1 VKAGKSDGCVPQD
14 SHTRSACGRSIS
26 PANSIVF
33 HETDPL
39 TQAAPTAKTQK
50 PAAQKRS
57 SSSVAAVPAQV
68 KQQCHSISQ
77 PPILDVPD
85 RTDSRGFQLHS
96 IPEADDDNDVYGFSN
111 DNDPGLRFQ
120 PLFPDK
126 DGVKG
131 FFTALSSG
139 PAHSDSDLGD
149 VDEDGIDEDFMKDL
163 NNVLDSSQTDPNGS
177 GSESELEG
185 SDDTFLA
192 SRLPAPPVNKGS
204 AKPSSSTTKIKSS
217 ARQLKPSYDPQ
228 TCRKCFHNYVIYIF

>member
-1 VKAGKSDGCVPQD
+1 MAV
-14 SHTRSACGRSIS
+14 SHKTVALSRTIP
-26 PANSIVF
+26 PANSIVV

-50 PAAQKRS
+50 HAAQKWS
-57 SSSVAAVPAQV
+57 SSSVVAVPAQV
-68 KQQCHSISQ
+68 KWQRHSTSQ
-77 PPILDVPD
+77 PPILDVQD
-85 RTDSRGFQLHS
+85 VTDSRGFQLHS
-96 IPEADDDNDVYGFSN
+96 IPKADN
-111 DNDPGLRFQ
+111 DNDMYGLSNDDDPGLCFQ

-131 FFTALSSG
+131 FFTALLSG

-163 NNVLDSSQTDPNGS
+163 NNVSDSSQTDPNGS

-185 SDDTFLA
+185 SDDAFLA
-192 SRLPAPPVNKGS
+192 SRLPAPPVNKRS

-217 ARQLKPSYDPQ
+217 ARQSKPSYDPQ
-228 TCRKCFHNYVIYIF
+228 TYHKCFHNYVIYIF